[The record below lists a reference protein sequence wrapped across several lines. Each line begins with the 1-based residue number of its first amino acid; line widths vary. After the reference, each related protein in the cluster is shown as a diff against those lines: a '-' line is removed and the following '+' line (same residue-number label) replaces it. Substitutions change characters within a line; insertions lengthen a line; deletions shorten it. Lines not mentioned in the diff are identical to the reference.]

1 MSTIAPQAGQFKEP
15 PQSSVKPKLFDRMRK
30 ATWQDQRIDWS
41 AYLFLL
47 PFLVPFFI
55 FVILAILFGIYVSF
69 TTWGILGTPQ
79 WVGLLNYKNAFAN
92 EFVGNAFL
100 NTLKYGLMIVPGVS
114 ILGLIFAVF
123 VNQKWP
129 LYGLSRTVFFAPN
142 VVSSTVIGLVWVWM
156 LDSQLGIINNYLI
169 KLGIPSV
176 PWLTNVH
183 TSIIGVSI
191 ASIWW
196 DLGFSFVLY
205 LAALQEIPREVSE
218 AAEVDGASP
227 LQAFWFI
234 KLPLIRSTI
243 SMVVTLQLISTM
255 RIFSQVYVM
264 TDGGPANSSQSVI
277 HLIFRQ
283 AIQKYQLGYAAA
295 LSMLLFLV
303 ILAITLIQRRFIKET
318 Y

>member
-1 MSTIAPQAGQFKEP
+1 MSL
-15 PQSSVKPKLFDRMRK
+15 SDRMRR
-30 ATWQDQRIDWS
+30 ATWHDRRIDWS
-41 AYLFLL
+41 AYFFVL
-47 PFLVPFFI
+47 PFLIPFLI
-55 FVILAILFGIYVSF
+55 FVVIAIGFGIYISF
-69 TTWGILGTPQ
+69 TTWGILGNPH
-79 WVGLLNYKNAFAN
+79 WVGLLNYKTAFSD

-100 NTLKYGLMIVPGVS
+100 NTLKYGLIIVPGVT
-114 ILGLIFAVF
+114 ILGLIFAIF

-129 LYGLSRTVFFAPN
+129 LYGLARTIFFAPN

-156 LDSQLGIINNYLI
+156 LDTQLGIVNIYLG
-169 KLGIPSV
+169 KLGIPEA
-176 PWLTNVH
+176 PWLTNVQW
-183 TSIIGVSI
+183 SIFGVSM

-205 LAALQEIPREVSE
+205 LAALQEIPRELTD
-218 AAEVDGASP
+218 AARVDGASP
-227 LQAFWFI
+227 LQSFWYI
-234 KLPLIRSTI
+234 TLPLIRSTL

-283 AIQKYQLGYAAA
+283 GIQKYQLGYAAA

-303 ILAITLIQRRFIKET
+303 ILTITLIQRRLIRET